1 MKNENVE
8 IKTNEVNLGTAKNVV
23 NFTRK
28 DWFAMFYEVF
38 QVIDDNRALN
48 KYKNELV
55 EAIYDAH
62 DVIKTKNY
70 YEKNDKSLDD
80 EKGIV

>member
-1 MKNENVE
+1 MKNENIE
-8 IKTNEVNLGTAKNVV
+8 IETNEVNLSAVKSVA

-38 QVIDDNRALN
+38 QIMDDNRALN
-48 KYKNELV
+48 GYKNELI

-70 YEKNDKSLDD
+70 YEKNDKSLYD
-80 EKGIV
+80 EKGVI